1 MQATP
6 LCSLFQIQ
14 LASSPSKDTP
24 DSATIKD
31 WSHTWWPRESKP
43 SAVRQERQAQSIA
56 AFHTLPLTAKLR
68 ILVAEKEQT
77 SWAAGERGGLK
88 DFQNIRWMRIWD
100 MYEKDDGVDMLR
112 FWNRFLVL
120 YGIKESMVISNS
132 TYTKHDKMV
141 HVHSI

>member
-1 MQATP
+1 
-6 LCSLFQIQ
+6 
-14 LASSPSKDTP
+14 
-24 DSATIKD
+24 
-31 WSHTWWPRESKP
+31 
-43 SAVRQERQAQSIA
+43 
-56 AFHTLPLTAKLR
+56 
-68 ILVAEKEQT
+68 
-77 SWAAGERGGLK
+77 
-88 DFQNIRWMRIWD
+88 